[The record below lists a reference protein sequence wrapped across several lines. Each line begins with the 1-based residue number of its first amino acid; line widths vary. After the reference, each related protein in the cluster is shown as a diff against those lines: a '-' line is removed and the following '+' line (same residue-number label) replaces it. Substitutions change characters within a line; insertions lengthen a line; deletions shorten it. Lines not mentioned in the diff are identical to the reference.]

1 MKSMK
6 LRVSLILLASIDFNV
21 DHKVLGFRE
30 FYCCA

>member
-1 MKSMK
+1 MKSIN
-6 LRVSLILLASIDFNV
+6 LRVSLILLALIDFDV